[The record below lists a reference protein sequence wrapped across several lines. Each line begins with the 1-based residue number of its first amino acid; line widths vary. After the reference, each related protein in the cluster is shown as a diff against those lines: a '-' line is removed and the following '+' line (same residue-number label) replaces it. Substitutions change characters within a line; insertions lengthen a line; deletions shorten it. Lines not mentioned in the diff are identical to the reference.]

1 MKALNLECCVIGMVS
16 TNCYIVYRKERDE
29 NSEEG
34 GLKPGVIIDPGDNAP
49 YILNKCRELNVE
61 PKAILLTHGHF
72 DHILAAEDIRRTFHI
87 PILASEREMELLEEP
102 DMNLSSTYEESMSL
116 TADRR
121 GDIGTAGQKVERHP
135 HAGPHGR
142 MPVLLYRRR
151 EPAVFR
157 GYPVF
162 GVCGQDRPSHGQT
175 RGDY

>member
-87 PILASEREMELLEEP
+87 PILASERELELLEEP
-102 DMNLSSTYEESMSL
+102 DMNLSST
-116 TADRR
+116 
-121 GDIGTAGQKVERHP
+121 
-135 HAGPHGR
+135 
-142 MPVLLYRRR
+142 
-151 EPAVFR
+151 
-157 GYPVF
+157 
-162 GVCGQDRPSHGQT
+162 
-175 RGDY
+175 